1 MRRGSARTEDDV
13 RREWEQQYALR
24 RITSADDIAN
34 AVWFFASER
43 SRNVTGQDLAVDG
56 GWAM

>member
-1 MRRGSARTEDDV
+1 M